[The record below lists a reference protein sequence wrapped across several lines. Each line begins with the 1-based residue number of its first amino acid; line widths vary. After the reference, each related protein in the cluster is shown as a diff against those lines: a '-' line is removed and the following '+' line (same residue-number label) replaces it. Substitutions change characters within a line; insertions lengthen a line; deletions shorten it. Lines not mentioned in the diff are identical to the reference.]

1 MMSSDPTGVQS
12 NEGHSATDDFI
23 TRKYVLPL
31 LRDEATRNRLI
42 AEHKAN
48 PIGTPAHNGRPS
60 IGHSDDLIRVI
71 DKFRRAPMK
80 GKYVSVCIK
89 PFADFRIGIVSGV
102 RGEPVK
108 LLEGSFSSQDAC
120 EHGIFLKRIAD
131 ILRKYDPSNDA
142 VAHRR
147 TGGWK

>member
-1 MMSSDPTGVQS
+1 MKNDPTGVQT

-31 LRDEATRNRLI
+31 LRDETTRNRLI

-48 PIGTPAHNGRPS
+48 PIGTAPRNGRPS
-60 IGHSDDLIRVI
+60 IGHTPELIRVL

-80 GKYVSVCIK
+80 GKYMTVCFK
-89 PFADFRIGIVSGV
+89 PFEDYRIGVVSGV
-102 RGEPVK
+102 RGEPVQV
-108 LLEGSFSSQDAC
+108 LEGSFSSSEAC

-131 ILRKYDPSNDA
+131 LLRKYDPVNDGTA
-142 VAHRR
+142 ARR
-147 TGGWK
+147 SRSWE